1 MNKIQVFD
9 INGSITSEI
18 EVSEKLLISNPHK
31 QAIFDSII
39 SERASR
45 RQGTHSTLKKGEVS
59 GGGKK
64 PYKQKHTGRARQ
76 GSIRNPHYVGGGI
89 AFGPKPNRNYLLK
102 VNKKVSKLAFCSAL
116 TQQLSKKVVMGLAD
130 DVKPDAYSSKALNN
144 LVNKITGTKNNKVLI
159 ILGQE
164 NEILIK
170 SANNLKNVTLKKWNQ
185 VSTEDMLNAKNII
198 VQPSALN
205 QWMGRLS

>member
-1 MNKIQVFD
+1 MSKIKVFD
-9 INGSITSEI
+9 IDGSISSEVEI
-18 EVSEKLLISNPHK
+18 DKKLLVDKIHE

-45 RQGTHSTLKKGEVS
+45 RQGTHSTLQKGEVS

-89 AFGPKPNRNYLLK
+89 AFGPKPNRNYALK
-102 VNKKVSKLAFCSAL
+102 VNKKISQLAFCSAF
-116 TQQLSKKVVMGLAD
+116 THQVNKMVVMGLND
-130 DVKPDAYSSKALNN
+130 DIKPDSYSSKALNK
-144 LVNKITGTKNNKVLI
+144 LVEKIIGNKKSKVLI
-159 ILGQE
+159 VIGKD
-164 NEILIK
+164 NEILSR
-170 SANNLKNVTLKKWNQ
+170 SANNLKNITLKKWNQ
-185 VSTEDMLNAKNII
+185 VSTEDMLNAKNVI

-205 QWMGRLS
+205 QWMERMN